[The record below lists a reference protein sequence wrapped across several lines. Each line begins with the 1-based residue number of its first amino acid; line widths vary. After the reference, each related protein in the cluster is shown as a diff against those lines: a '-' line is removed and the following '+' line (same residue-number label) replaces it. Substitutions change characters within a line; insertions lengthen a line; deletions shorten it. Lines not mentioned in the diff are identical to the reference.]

1 MDFLTDRAIIITLA
15 ILGACLAMGGSMLMG
30 GPGRAASPSARAM
43 LWIGYLVSAASVLAF
58 IVAGFLSSR

>member
-1 MDFLTDRAIIITLA
+1 MDFLTDRTIIIALA
-15 ILGACLAMGGSMLMG
+15 ILGAGLATAGSMLMG
-30 GPGRAASPSARAM
+30 GSGRAASRSARAM